1 MKLIKMKKTLGLV
14 LLIGIAVIGIILF
27 IKSKLP
33 AEQQSRPV
41 FQSSTSEI
49 DTSNWK
55 TYRNEEFGF
64 EFRYP
69 EGYEVWTDYNPHGGR
84 EHLLGGIVYIGNNVE
99 FHFTPNIKRWR
110 TLEEL
115 GHHSLYGRGKIQ
127 SREILYVGGERA
139 IRLKL
144 IWGKE
149 IYREEIYF
157 RGKSR
162 KENIDIKHLI
172 KDIREGYFEEC
183 EPLSELR
190 KWLYVWFY
198 AFLFEEDPKG
208 VSKPV
213 FDQIVATFKF
223 IE

>member
-64 EFRYP
+64 EFKYP
-69 EGYEVWTDYNPHGGR
+69 EECEVWTDYDPHGGR
-84 EHLLGGIVYIGNNVE
+84 EHLLGGFVIIGDSNVILA
-99 FHFTPNIKRWR
+99 FDPQIFPDD
-110 TLEEL
+110 TLEEMAQYL
-115 GHHSLYGRGKIQ
+115 SALEYGKEKI
-127 SREILYVGGERA
+127 EDKEVIYVGGEKA
-139 IRLKL
+139 IKVKVLEN
-144 IWGKE
+144 G
-149 IYREEIYF
+149 IYREAIYF
-157 RGKSR
+157 RGKS
-162 KENIDIKHLI
+162 KKVNIDYSHGK
-172 KDIREGYFEEC
+172 EEWKYTWC
-183 EPLSELR
+183 YIFTY
-190 KWLYVWFY
+190 K
-198 AFLFEEDPKG
+198 EDPNG
-208 VSKPV
+208 VPKAV
-213 FDQIVATFKF
+213 FDQIVASFKF